1 MSLELALSRRKAT
14 WRRLLKALLEL
25 PEGVPVDHREISAR
39 ADINTF
45 GLPWYMKFLMQEG
58 CVKRVKFLDRV
69 TMHHV
74 SFYEVTDRGK
84 IKRLLES
91 IKWRREDGN

>member
-25 PEGVPVDHREISAR
+25 PEGVPADHREICAR
-39 ADINTF
+39 SGISTL
-45 GLPWYMKFLMQEG
+45 GLAWYMRLLMREG
-58 CVKRVKFLDRV
+58 CVRRVRVFDR
-69 TMHHV
+69 MLKHYISH
-74 SFYEVTDRGK
+74 YEVTDRGK

-91 IKWRREDGN
+91 IKRRRGDGN